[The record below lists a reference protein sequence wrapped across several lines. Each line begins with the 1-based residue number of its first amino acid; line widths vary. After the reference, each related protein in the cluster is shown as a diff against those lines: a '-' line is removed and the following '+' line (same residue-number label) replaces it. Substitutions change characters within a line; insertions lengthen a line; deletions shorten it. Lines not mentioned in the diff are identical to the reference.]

1 MSKLI
6 NTELA
11 AIENQEMTDVSE
23 VAGPSPTAPR
33 PRLCCLYRRS
43 DYDGYGFN
51 LYKLR
56 QVGTLHTQLD
66 IYSREDCVKY
76 IDTL

>member
-6 NTELA
+6 ITELA
-11 AIENQEMTDVSE
+11 AIKTEEMADVSE

-56 QVGTLHTQLD
+56 QVATLHTASARYLQSGGL
-66 IYSREDCVKY
+66 CQV
-76 IDTL
+76 DTL

>member
-1 MSKLI
+1 MSELI

-11 AIENQEMTDVSE
+11 AIETEEMTDVSE

-56 QVGTLHTQLD
+56 QVGTLHTARYLQSGRL
-66 IYSREDCVKY
+66 CKV
-76 IDTL
+76 DTL